1 MATKKKAKKVTRKV
15 VKPRRAVAARR
26 KPATAA
32 KKAPKRPVRQKPE
45 SLRLRSVAPS
55 LVASDINR
63 SLAWYRDVLRFTL
76 EDEWREGNELRGVT
90 LKAGATTFMISQDD
104 WAKGRDRV
112 KGVGFRLYCITA
124 QDIDQLA
131 AGVVARGGTLATPPT
146 TQPWGMRDFSVVD
159 PDGFRISISSPPA

>member
-1 MATKKKAKKVTRKV
+1 MATKKKAKKATRKAA
-15 VKPRRAVAARR
+15 KPRRAVAV
-26 KPATAA
+26 
-32 KKAPKRPVRQKPE
+32 KKAKAPARKAAKRPVRQKPE

-55 LVASDINR
+55 LVASDIQR
-63 SLAWYRDVLRFTL
+63 SLAWYRDVLRFTV
-76 EDEWREGNELRGVT
+76 EDEWREGGELRGVT

-112 KGVGFRLYCITA
+112 KGVGFRIYCITA

-131 AGVVARGGTLATPPT
+131 AGVVARGGILATPPT

-159 PDGFRISISSPPA
+159 PDGFRISISSPGA